1 MNKPNS
7 AHLIDTGIRHAR
19 RSVKALAL
27 ECGFSRQNMLSM
39 IRTGQTP
46 LPITRIPLVAKVLHL
61 DASELMTERLREA
74 GYWTAISE
82 AYGLDRS

>member
-7 AHLIDTGIRHAR
+7 AHLIDSGIRRAR
-19 RSVKALAL
+19 RPVKALAI
-27 ECGFSRQNMLSM
+27 ECGFTRQNMLSM

-46 LPITRIPLVAKVLHL
+46 LPIMRIPQVARILHL

-74 GYWTAISE
+74 GYWSAISE
-82 AYGLDRS
+82 AYGLDES